1 MSICRGIQRKQV
13 VALKAIYLRGPEH
26 VLRRRDELDRWRL
39 KRMKKLANFMKNMQN
54 ALAQNTS

>member
-54 ALAQNTS
+54 ALA